1 MLPDAFNCKTNVLMR
16 TRTAVSL
23 LLVGTAVITLG
34 SLFKVLHW
42 PSANIQLMVGAVLQV
57 TALLVLAYRSMR
69 SAHLQ
74 DLLTH

>member
-1 MLPDAFNCKTNVLMR
+1 MR

-42 PSANIQLMVGAVLQV
+42 PTANIQLLLGAMLQV
-57 TALLVLAYRSMR
+57 AALLVLAYRTVK
-69 SAHLQ
+69 APHLK